1 MNIVFLS
8 PHFPEHYASFCSQL
22 KTAGAMVLGVA
33 DAPYE
38 VLNPT
43 VREGLTEYYR
53 VDDMQDYDQLVRA
66 LGFFTHKY
74 GKLDRCE
81 SLNEY
86 WLATEARLRADFN
99 ITGIQGHQ
107 IDAIRR
113 KSEMK
118 KRFRQAGVPVAP
130 GRVVCNL
137 SKARALIAETGYPVV
152 AKPDVGVGALDT
164 FRLNSDDELAAL
176 FASPLSTD
184 YILEG
189 FVAGTIVS
197 FDGLA
202 DQEGKLVFAT
212 AHTFSQGI
220 METVNEGRHL
230 SYTSLREIPPRLE
243 ELGRHCVAAFEAR
256 ERFFHIEFFHRGG
269 EDYVAL
275 EINMR
280 PPGGFTTDMFNYACD
295 IDIYRTWARLLVHDE
310 RTLDYERKYHCTYAS
325 RKHGIPY
332 RNSHAEIMARFKAE
346 IVNVVSVPGVFSSAL
361 GDEGYIFRSEEM
373 ARVQEITD
381 FIHATNEGLAQRKR
395 TTDAY

>member
-8 PHFPEHYASFCSQL
+8 PHFPEHYAAFSTQL
-22 KTAGAMVLGVA
+22 KAAGATVLGVA

-38 VLNPT
+38 RLSPT
-43 VREGLTEYYR
+43 VREALSEYYR
-53 VDDMQDYDQLVRA
+53 VDDMHDYDQLLRA
-66 LGFFTHKY
+66 LGYLTHKH

-86 WLATEARLRADFN
+86 WLATEARLRDDFN
-99 ITGIQGHQ
+99 IMGIRGHQ
-107 IDAIRR
+107 VDAIRR

-118 KRFRQAGVPVAP
+118 KRFRQAGVTVAP
-130 GRVVCNL
+130 GRVVRDL
-137 SKARALIAETGYPVV
+137 ADARGLIAEIGYPVV
-152 AKPDVGVGALDT
+152 AKPDAGVGALDT
-164 FRLNSDDELAAL
+164 YRLNADADLEAL
-176 FASPLSTD
+176 FASPLPAD

-189 FVAGTIVS
+189 FVTGTIVS

-202 DQEGKLVFAT
+202 DREGRLVFAT

-220 METVNEGRHL
+220 METVNEGRHI

-243 ELGRHCVAAFEAR
+243 ELGRRCVAAFEAR

-269 EDYVAL
+269 DDYVGL

-295 IDIYRTWARLLVHDE
+295 IDIYRAWARLLVHDE
-310 RTLDYERKYHCTYAS
+310 GTLEYTRKYHCTYAS
-325 RKHGIPY
+325 RKNGVPY
-332 RNSHAEIMARFKAE
+332 RNSHAEITARFADE

-361 GDEGYIFRSEEM
+361 GDMGYIFRSEEM
-373 ARVQEITD
+373 DRVAAITD
-381 FIHATNEGLAQRKR
+381 FIHKTI
-395 TTDAY
+395 

>member
-8 PHFPEHYASFCSQL
+8 PHFPEHYAAFCSQL
-22 KTAGAMVLGVA
+22 KTAGATVLGVA

-38 VLNPT
+38 SLGPEVSA
-43 VREGLTEYYR
+43 GLTEYYR
-53 VDDMQDYDQLVRA
+53 VNDMQNYDQLVRA

-86 WLATEARLRADFN
+86 WLATEARLRDDFN
-99 ITGIQGHQ
+99 IMGIRGGQ

-130 GRVVCNL
+130 GRVVNDL
-137 SKARALIAETGYPVV
+137 AEARALVAETGYPVV
-152 AKPDVGVGALDT
+152 AKPDAGVGALDT
-164 FRLNSDDELAAL
+164 FRLNSDDDLAAL
-176 FASPLSTD
+176 FASPMPTD

-202 DQEGKLVFAT
+202 DREGNPVFAT

-220 METVNEGRHL
+220 METVNEGRHI

-243 ELGRHCVAAFEAR
+243 ELGRRCVAAFEAR
-256 ERFFHIEFFHRGG
+256 ERFFHIEFFHQGG
-269 EDYVAL
+269 EDYVGL

-325 RKHGIPY
+325 RKNGIPY
-332 RNSHAEIMARFKAE
+332 RNSHAAIMARFNAE
-346 IVNVVSVPGVFSSAL
+346 IVSVVNVPGVFSSAL
-361 GDEGYIFRSEEM
+361 GDVGYIFRSKEM
-373 ARVQEITD
+373 ARVREITD
-381 FIHATNEGLAQRKR
+381 FIHASN
-395 TTDAY
+395 